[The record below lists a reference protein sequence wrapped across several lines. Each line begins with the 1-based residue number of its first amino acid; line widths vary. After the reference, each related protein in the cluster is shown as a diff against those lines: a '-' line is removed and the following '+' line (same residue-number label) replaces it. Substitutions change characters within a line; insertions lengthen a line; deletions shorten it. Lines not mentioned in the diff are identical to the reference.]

1 MSKKILFID
10 RDGTL
15 IAEPFDQQVDRLDK
29 FVLEPDCIPAL
40 LRLRDAGYAFVMV
53 TNQDGLGTP
62 SFPEKEFQ
70 PPQKLL
76 LDILGSQGITFEA
89 IRVCP
94 HTSADRCDCRKP
106 KTGLLTDY
114 VKDTAWLREQSA
126 VIGDRETD
134 IQLAQNLGVRGLR
147 YERKTL
153 GWTEIARQLVDA
165 PRRASI
171 VRKTKET
178 SITVTVD
185 LDATAPIK
193 LATGLGFFDHML
205 EQIARNAG
213 ISLVIECKGDLHID
227 EHHSIEDTGLA
238 LGTAL
243 RQALGDKR
251 GVGRYGFVMP
261 MDESKAEVSID
272 LSGRAWLVFEARF
285 PRENVGEMPTEMVS
299 HFFKS
304 VSDNLAATLHMKVTG
319 DNTHHMIE
327 ALFKG
332 FGRALRPAVAR
343 NAGSEIPSSKGVLCW
358 FPDAPIFL
366 NAKFPALPAQ
376 GYFKSS
382 LREQRDS

>member
-76 LDILGSQGITFEA
+76 LDILSSQGIAFEA

-106 KTGLLTDY
+106 KTGLLLDY
-114 VKDTAWLREQSA
+114 VKDTTWARESSA

-134 IQLAQNLGVRGLR
+134 VQLAKNLGIRGLR
-147 YERKTL
+147 YDRKTL
-153 GWTEIARQLVDA
+153 GWSEIARQLVDA

-178 SITVTVD
+178 AITVNVD

-193 LATGLGFFDHML
+193 LSTGLGFFDHML

-213 ISLVIECKGDLHID
+213 ISLVIDCKGDLHID
-227 EHHSIEDTGLA
+227 EHHTIEDTGLA
-238 LGTAL
+238 LGSAL
-243 RQALGDKR
+243 KQALGDKR

-272 LSGRAWLVFEARF
+272 LSGRAWLVFEANF

-304 VSDNLAATLHMKVTG
+304 VSDNLAATVHMKVTG

-343 NAGSEIPSSKGVLCW
+343 NAGSEIPSSKGVL
-358 FPDAPIFL
+358 
-366 NAKFPALPAQ
+366 
-376 GYFKSS
+376 
-382 LREQRDS
+382 